1 MPLAYGPSGPKD
13 VRGLGS
19 DQERTVVETCARLN
33 VTLLSRK
40 PRGPW
45 EVPGPCHYPG
55 RRAVETPRAPAGP
68 DRGAD
73 PSHTH
78 TCHCC
83 GTFAIVGVGG

>member
-45 EVPGPCHYPG
+45 EVPGPRHYPG
-55 RRAVETPRAPAGP
+55 RRAVETPRVPAGLRQRSP
-68 DRGAD
+68 TA
-73 PSHTH
+73 HTH
-78 TCHCC
+78 
-83 GTFAIVGVGG
+83 IWQL